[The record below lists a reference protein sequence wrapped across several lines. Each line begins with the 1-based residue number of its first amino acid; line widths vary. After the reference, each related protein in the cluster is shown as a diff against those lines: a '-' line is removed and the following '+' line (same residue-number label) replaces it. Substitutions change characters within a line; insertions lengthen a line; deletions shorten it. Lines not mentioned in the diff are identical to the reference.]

1 MDLEFKKALELSY
14 GIFKPWSD
22 IYQWEKKRFLRS
34 LELLARFGG
43 DFRGKKIVD
52 LGSGIGITLKAL
64 NLLGAGAVGVDKLV
78 FSSEPSSIYSVKDF
92 EKLEKIWKENDL
104 KVFKADLAFDKL
116 PFGDESLDAAICD
129 SAIEHLPVA
138 PKHLFSEVGR
148 ILKPDGIFLV
158 TTPNIASFWKR
169 MRFLLLGRSPN
180 WDLKDYFEN
189 WNNFRGH
196 SREFTKKELSD
207 MLAWSDF
214 EILLAETRNVFRNE
228 ERLFSKSPQKAVSQ
242 IFEFLSLPFPNM
254 RDTVYIVV
262 TPRK

>member
-22 IYQWEKKRFLRS
+22 IYQWEKKRFLYS
-34 LELLARFGG
+34 LGLLARFGG
-43 DFRGKKIVD
+43 DFRGKKIW
-52 LGSGIGITLKAL
+52 
-64 NLLGAGAVGVDKLV
+64 
-78 FSSEPSSIYSVKDF
+78 E
-92 EKLEKIWKENDL
+92 ENDI

-169 MRFLLLGRSPN
+169 MRFLLLGSSPN
-180 WDLKDYFEN
+180 W
-189 WNNFRGH
+189 
-196 SREFTKKELSD
+196 
-207 MLAWSDF
+207 
-214 EILLAETRNVFRNE
+214 
-228 ERLFSKSPQKAVSQ
+228 
-242 IFEFLSLPFPNM
+242 
-254 RDTVYIVV
+254 
-262 TPRK
+262 